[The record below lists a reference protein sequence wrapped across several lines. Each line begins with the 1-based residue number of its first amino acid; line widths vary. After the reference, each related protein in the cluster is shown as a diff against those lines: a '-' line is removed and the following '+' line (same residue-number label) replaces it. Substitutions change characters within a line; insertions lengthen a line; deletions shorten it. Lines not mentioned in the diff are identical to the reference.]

1 MARDETTAQL
11 HPFNAGGI
19 PNFVEQAG
27 MYRGLEEKKIV
38 GITAADPEGRIQT
51 ITIKK
56 PAWKHLKKRFKR
68 NV

>member
-1 MARDETTAQL
+1 L